1 MARFFNSA
9 PHDAMT
15 APPLTLREKIGQL
28 LLLGFKGST
37 AADTALIVRDLREHA
52 IGSVILFDVDMT
64 GTIDS
69 GQPGSRNVKSP
80 AQVRELVAHLQAHAR
95 TPLLVSIDQEGG
107 RVNRLKPAYG
117 FPESISHEELGAR
130 DDLAFTR
137 EQAAAT
143 ARTLASLGIN
153 WNLAP
158 VVDLDAN
165 PDNPIIKGK
174 RRSFAADP
182 AKVARHA
189 AAYVEGHRAHGVL
202 TCLKHFPGHGSAAGD
217 THLGFVDVTST
228 WHERELE
235 PFQRLIATGLCDSVM
250 SAHVFNAR
258 LDPALPST
266 LSHAVITGLL
276 RERLGFDG
284 VVLSDDMEMKAITSR
299 YGIEE
304 SIPAALNAG
313 VDMLCFGNNLAYDPD
328 IAPKAVAII
337 ERSVRDGVVS
347 EQRLDES
354 CARVLA
360 LKRRAG
366 LIAQPLQPRMN
377 ANAHESNQGV

>member
-1 MARFFNSA
+1 MNSPA
-9 PHDAMT
+9 LPSS
-15 APPLTLREKIGQL
+15 LREKIGQL

-52 IGSVILFDVDMT
+52 IGSVILFDLDLT
-64 GTIDS
+64 STIDS
-69 GQPGSRNVKSP
+69 GAPGRRNIVSP
-80 AQVRELVAHLQAHAR
+80 AQVRDLVAHLQAHAR
-95 TPLLVSIDQEGG
+95 VPLLVSIDQEGG

-182 AKVARHA
+182 EKAARHA
-189 AAYVEGHRAHGVL
+189 AAFVEGHRAHGVL
-202 TCLKHFPGHGSAAGD
+202 TCLKHFPGHGSAMGD
-217 THLGFVDVTST
+217 THLGFVDVTTT
-228 WHERELE
+228 WHERELT
-235 PFQRLIATGLCDSVM
+235 PFQRLIAAGQCDSVM
-250 SAHVFNAR
+250 SAHVFHAR
-258 LDPALPST
+258 LDPEVPST
-266 LSHAVITGLL
+266 MSRAVITGLL
-276 RERLGFDG
+276 RERLGFQG
-284 VVLSDDMEMKAITSR
+284 VVTSDDMEMKAISSR
-299 YGIEE
+299 YGIEK

-313 VDMLCFGNNLAYDPD
+313 VDVLCFGNNMSYDPD

-337 ERSVRDGVVS
+337 ERAVRDGIVPES
-347 EQRLDES
+347 RIDES

-360 LKRRAG
+360 LKRRAA
-366 LIAQPLQPRMN
+366 LLP
-377 ANAHESNQGV
+377 SS